1 MERRRYSFSEFN
13 LKYSLHKNSILDTPI
28 HEANYLVID
37 MDLQEVKVYSSESET
52 PITIEKPINLVDS
65 ILKSVYELNQCFK
78 NNDFVSE

>member
-1 MERRRYSFSEFN
+1 
-13 LKYSLHKNSILDTPI
+13 
-28 HEANYLVID
+28 

>member
-1 MERRRYSFSEFN
+1 M
-13 LKYSLHKNSILDTPI
+13 DTPI

-37 MDLQEVKVYSSESET
+37 MDLQEVKVYSSETET

-65 ILKSVYELNQCFK
+65 ILKSVYELNQSFK